1 MEKPDFEALKSHL
14 RRKTKDHDFINIEY
28 MLDVY
33 GKDAA
38 CYNYLMSVYW
48 KIAKYNLEVLK
59 ENFKL

>member
-1 MEKPDFEALKSHL
+1 MKEADFAALKSHL
-14 RRKTKDHDFINIEY
+14 KVIKKDRGFINMEY

-38 CYNYLMSVYW
+38 CYNYLMKVYW